1 MKSIIKNTGKFL
13 SEALV
18 GIVVLFI
25 FSQAFRMIW
34 QLFLD
39 AEAFTEYIA
48 TIVITLFLMF
58 LMVMTTGLMLEAKR
72 QSK

>member
-1 MKSIIKNTGKFL
+1 MKTIKFL

-34 QLFLD
+34 QLLLD
-39 AEAFTEYIA
+39 AKFITEYIA
-48 TIVITLFLMF
+48 TGVISTFIIFLMF
-58 LMVMTTGLMLEAKR
+58 CIIALLLEAKKENR
-72 QSK
+72 